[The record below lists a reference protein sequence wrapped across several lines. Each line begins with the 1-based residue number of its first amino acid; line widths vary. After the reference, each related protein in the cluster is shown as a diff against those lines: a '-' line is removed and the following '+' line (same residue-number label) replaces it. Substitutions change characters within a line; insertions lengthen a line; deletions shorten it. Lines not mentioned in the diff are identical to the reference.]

1 MADPWGREGSD
12 RAKMPVELGPH
23 LQAGAWQSQ
32 GTGTQG
38 QGSSLLAPSLSQN
51 QRSELGIVKAHWV
64 LFFVFFWFF
73 VFLFFFCLFLVH
85 FPLVSK
91 QIAFGTFQ
99 PTSEVIGDKA
109 WELPPTPGARIVSR
123 NGLIPG
129 ARSSVGSESPSGGA
143 ARGPLQP
150 ARQQV

>member
-73 VFLFFFCLFLVH
+73 GFFLLIFGSFPPGFKANCLWNIPAYLR
-85 FPLVSK
+85 
-91 QIAFGTFQ
+91 
-99 PTSEVIGDKA
+99 
-109 WELPPTPGARIVSR
+109 GAR
-123 NGLIPG
+123 G
-129 ARSSVGSESPSGGA
+129 
-143 ARGPLQP
+143 
-150 ARQQV
+150 

>member
-73 VFLFFFCLFLVH
+73 VFLFFFAYFWFISPWFQSKL
-85 FPLVSK
+85 PLEHS
-91 QIAFGTFQ
+91 
-99 PTSEVIGDKA
+99 S
-109 WELPPTPGARIVSR
+109 LPQRC
-123 NGLIPG
+123 
-129 ARSSVGSESPSGGA
+129 
-143 ARGPLQP
+143 
-150 ARQQV
+150 